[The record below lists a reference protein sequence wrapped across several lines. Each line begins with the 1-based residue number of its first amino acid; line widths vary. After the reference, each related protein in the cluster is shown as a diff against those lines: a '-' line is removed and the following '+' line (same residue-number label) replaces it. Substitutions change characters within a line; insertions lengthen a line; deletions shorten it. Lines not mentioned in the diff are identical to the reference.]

1 MEDNRFEQIEEV
13 KADCCSQQGCQAEHN
28 NANKESKVKDSRY
41 YEAYYQ
47 SMRRS
52 QVNGLGIAG
61 FVLSI
66 VGLLFLVLPPIGF
79 FMLIVA
85 LGLSIAGLTKPNKG
99 FAIAGLIISVAA
111 IIIAILILFLFV
123 SAYEEM
129 RLNGGSIFD
138 YMLDFIA

>member
-1 MEDNRFEQIEEV
+1 MEDYRFEQIEEV
-13 KADCCSQQGCQAEHN
+13 KTDCCSQQECQVENGNTH
-28 NANKESKVKDSRY
+28 KEAQPKNSRY

-47 SMRRS
+47 SMKKN